1 MTTPGHSSMAQP
13 WKEAKNKE
21 FHAPLEGQ
29 AKKNHYFGG
38 KDTREAEEL
47 SPGDSPV
54 VANEGGD
61 SPPSNL
67 HDRAVGGAIAKML
80 DKYKGGMERPLL
92 TKRRKLIM
100 EANARL
106 ETITQKHGD
115 GYRKGQE
122 PMEKLY
128 DKLEARCTKI
138 RAREGLPSPGCQHW
152 LPSGTHAAS
161 LLWPSAGTRD
171 PGWLPSGPASSGRTS
186 EMMSRRRPV

>member
-1 MTTPGHSSMAQP
+1 MMAQP

-21 FHAPLEGQ
+21 FHAPLEDQ

-38 KDTREAEEL
+38 KETREAEEL
-47 SPGDSPV
+47 YPGDSPV
-54 VANEGGD
+54 VDNKGGD

-67 HDRAVGGAIAKML
+67 HDRAVGEAIAKML

-115 GYRKGQE
+115 GYRKWQE

-128 DKLEARCTKI
+128 DKYEEQLEIFEKLE
-138 RAREGLPSPGCQHW
+138 RALQNIKLEEQKRKSFLKPQKCSQKLEIS
-152 LPSGTHAAS
+152 
-161 LLWPSAGTRD
+161 
-171 PGWLPSGPASSGRTS
+171 
-186 EMMSRRRPV
+186 